1 MRLDEYMS
9 RDAPGLAELI
19 GKGEVNPTE
28 LLALER
34 ERAEQVNPLINA
46 IIGPVEEADARS
58 AARWRSRGTRW
69 LPLRSVVTV
78 DGDPVR
84 RWYPSRRLG
93 TPFGAGLAAVAPAAR
108 RASRG
113 WHGKPT
119 VYVAGIAEVFM
130 RRGRHRG
137 IGLLPGRLRDAG
149 GCLCPALAC
158 GTARVTER
166 EP

>member
-108 RASRG
+108 RASR
-113 WHGKPT
+113 
-119 VYVAGIAEVFM
+119 VVAWQA
-130 RRGRHRG
+130 H
-137 IGLLPGRLRDAG
+137 RLRG
-149 GCLCPALAC
+149 GHC
-158 GTARVTER
+158 GGLHEARETPR
-166 EP
+166 YRTSSRSPP